1 MLLQNERMEKQ
12 PEKAAH
18 MIAGQKGEDCAVAY
32 LRGLGYSIIGRNVR
46 LNKDEIDII
55 AFDPVDRVYVFAEVK
70 TRTRIDLDYRPE
82 LNITY
87 KKRGFMRRAA
97 RRWMT
102 QFSEETGYRMDIV
115 CVMENKVVDH
125 YIEVKWI

>member
-1 MLLQNERMEKQ
+1 MEERKQ
-12 PEKAAH
+12 IAAH
-18 MIAGQKGEDCAVAY
+18 MMAGKQGEDAAVVH
-32 LRGLGYSIIGRNVR
+32 LQNIGYTIIGRNVR

-55 AFDPVDRVYVFAEVK
+55 AFDPRDKVYVFAEVK
-70 TRTRIDLDYRPE
+70 TRTRIDQDYRPE

-102 QFSEETGYRMDIV
+102 QFSEEIGYRMDV
-115 CVMENKVVDH
+115 LCVMDGNVVDH
-125 YIEVKWI
+125 YIEVRWI